1 MEQQF
6 TVSGMTCG
14 HCEAS
19 VRRAV
24 LQLDQQAEVTID
36 RARNLVQVRS
46 GQPREALAA
55 AIRDEGYPVAET
67 A

>member
-19 VRRAV
+19 VKRAV
-24 LQLDQQAEVTID
+24 LQLDEQAEVRID
-36 RARNLVQVRS
+36 RAHKLVQVRS

-55 AIRDEGYPVAET
+55 AIRQEGYEVAE
-67 A
+67 AA